1 MKSRSLLRAFSVAA
15 TASLAA
21 TGFVV
26 SSASAVVPAQSTVT
40 ILSESDIT
48 SLNSGTIDGNTAYN
62 STAAYP
68 TGAGYSYYDN
78 NTNLVM
84 NTKFGKMSI
93 AKNTP
98 TLFQLKYTVTKGQTW
113 SDGTPIDAVDLLL
126 SHIVASDGYSKS
138 AGLGD
143 PASDVPEFNSASY
156 GGAYG
161 EHVIGLPALS
171 ADKYTLTVSYDQ
183 PMVDWQLLAPGPSP
197 VHALTLLAEGTTASE
212 ARSLTV
218 AQMTA
223 AKDRFL
229 ADFTNKN
236 TSDLKKMGA
245 VWSTGY
251 DLPNINSSTNPLL
264 LVSNG
269 GFIVSSKIDGQSLT
283 LVKNTKYKS
292 GPVFVKTTKPVNKIV
307 FKVIDDNTAAV
318 DALRNH
324 ELDLMYIFNPIASD
338 KITLTALDGVTVK
351 GNFGGGYSMLGLR
364 VGSVPE
370 AEDPYTGK
378 FFGNGKKAKDLR
390 HAFLLALPR
399 EQMVESKVKPV
410 NSAATTMDTHFA
422 FTGTSV
428 YNAIVNNSG
437 VSEYSEGTQAQRT
450 AKALALVKKWYPSA
464 SADNQVVTIK
474 VAHANTSLRNG
485 LAALIKNEEEKAGF
499 NIVDYASSNLFAD
512 SDGGNDGV
520 ADNKD
525 PQYDVTFHGFSLS
538 AVTQGNATEIYK
550 SDGGNNAWGYQ
561 SAKVDVWAEQLQA
574 DVMTDAQIAAKRLA
588 IDKVVH
594 DNYWGLP
601 LYQNATL
608 TAHSTALQNVKPAPI
623 GQNVVW
629 NYWEWTF

>member
-21 TGFVV
+21 TGFAV

-68 TGAGYSYYDN
+68 TGAGFSYYDD
-78 NTNLVM
+78 NTNLIM

-98 TLFQLKYTVTKGQTW
+98 TLFQLKYAVAKGQTW

-126 SHIVASDGYSKS
+126 SHVVAADDYSKS

-143 PASDVPEFNSASY
+143 PATDVPDFNSASY

-161 EHVIGLPALS
+161 EHVIGLPTLS
-171 ADKYTLTVSYDQ
+171 SDKYTLTVSYDQ

-197 VHALTLLAEGTTASE
+197 VHALELLADNTTATQ
-212 ARSLTV
+212 AKALTS
-218 AQMTA
+218 AQNLA
-223 AKDRFL
+223 AKAQFL
-229 ADFTNKN
+229 SDFNGKN
-236 TSDLKKMGA
+236 TTRLKKMGA

-251 DLPNINSSTNPLL
+251 DLPNINASTNPLL
-264 LVSNG
+264 LISNG
-269 GFIVSSKIDGQSLT
+269 GFIVSSKVDGQSLT
-283 LVKNTKYKS
+283 LTKNPKYKS
-292 GPVFVKTTKPVNKIV
+292 GPAFVKSTAPVSKIV

-324 ELDLMYIFNPIASD
+324 ELDLMYVFNPIATD
-338 KITLTALDGVTVK
+338 KITLTALNGVTVK
-351 GNFGGGYSMLGLR
+351 GGFGGGYSMLGLR

-410 NSAATTMDTHFA
+410 NAAAKTMDTHFA
-422 FTGTSV
+422 FTGTTV
-428 YNAIVNNSG
+428 YNAITSASG
-437 VSEYSEGTQAQRT
+437 SAEYSVGDQADRT
-450 AKALALVKKWYPSA
+450 ALALALVKKWYPTASA
-464 SADNQVVTIK
+464 SNRIVTIK
-474 VAHANTSLRNG
+474 VAHADTPLRNS
-485 LAALIKNEEEKAGF
+485 LAALLIAEEGKAGF

-512 SDGGNDGV
+512 RDGGNDGV

-525 PQYDVTFHGFSLS
+525 PQYDVTFHGFSLN

-561 SAKVDVWAEQLQA
+561 NAKVDIWAEQLQS

-588 IDKVVH
+588 IEKVVH
-594 DNYWGLP
+594 DNFWGLP

-608 TAHSTALQNVKPAPI
+608 TAHSTSLANVKPAPI

-629 NYWEWTF
+629 NYWEWHF